1 MDETVG
7 KTVSFKMRNKKAG
20 VNELELRKKGGRI
33 STWFNIRE

>member
-1 MDETVG
+1 MDEAVE
-7 KTVSFKMRNKKAG
+7 KTASFNIRNKKAG